1 MAVPLPPTLP
11 SGSAGARHSGADQQ
25 QPPPPPPPQPGAG
38 GSPRA
43 VLMPATPVTFAL
55 RWVLDHGSA
64 PVRYRSLV
72 EVARMRG
79 NFSALPYAHRPAL
92 TLAFRQTGDGSWG
105 PSMLGVP
112 GARAAFF
119 EGVGTINAV
128 RRLLEY
134 GWEPDSP
141 PIVHARRV
149 LFRLLAEDED
159 PAFLFEF
166 GGKGKGDE
174 FMSRRARGILREA
187 AAATLAQ
194 AGYESDPRLRG
205 CARRSLERVV
215 GYLRSPLA
223 QKPWVRVG
231 NKQVLAAD
239 AHPPSIYTLQLL
251 AHMPVFRSEHSD
263 MVDRL
268 FHHLSQP
275 MPRQEAVQLCGDQL
289 VPQPHLV
296 LGDMLP
302 NRNAADADVPWALYW
317 LELMARL
324 GFLRRSESWSRLYDR
339 FLDARDRDGV
349 WRPHRGVTVP
359 ARSSNPF
366 LWPNFPLGD
375 EGSEDDRSAEVTFR
389 LGLIGR
395 VSGRPVECI

>member
-1 MAVPLPPTLP
+1 M
-11 SGSAGARHSGADQQ
+11 
-25 QPPPPPPPQPGAG
+25 
-38 GSPRA
+38 
-43 VLMPATPVTFAL
+43 LMPATPVTFAL
-55 RWVLDHGSA
+55 RWLLDHGGPA
-64 PVRYRSLV
+64 VQYRSLV
-72 EVARMRG
+72 EVARLSGR
-79 NFSALPYAHRPAL
+79 FDVLPYSHHPAL
-92 TLAFRQTGDGSWG
+92 LLALQQGTDGSWG
-105 PSMLGVP
+105 HSMLGIP
-112 GARAAFF
+112 TARSAVF

-134 GWEPDSP
+134 GWDPESP
-141 PIVHARRV
+141 PIVHARRL
-149 LFRLLAEDED
+149 LFRLLAEDDD

-166 GGKGKGDE
+166 GGKGKADE

-187 AAATLAQ
+187 AAAALAQ
-194 AGYESDPRLRG
+194 AGYENDPRLRG

-215 GYLRSPLA
+215 GYLRSPLG

-239 AHPPSIYTLQLL
+239 AHPPSIYTLLLL

-263 MVDRL
+263 LIERL
-268 FHHLSQP
+268 FQHLSQP
-275 MPRQEAVQLCGDQL
+275 LPRQEPVQLCGEQL

-302 NRNAADADVPWALYW
+302 NRNAADADVPSALFW

-324 GFLRRSESWSRLYDR
+324 GYLRRSESWNKLFDR

-359 ARSSNPF
+359 SRTTNPF
-366 LWPNFPLGD
+366 LWPSFPLGD
-375 EGSEDDRSAEVTFR
+375 GSSEDERSAEVTFR
-389 LGLIGR
+389 LGLIAR
-395 VSGRPVECI
+395 LSGRPVEAI